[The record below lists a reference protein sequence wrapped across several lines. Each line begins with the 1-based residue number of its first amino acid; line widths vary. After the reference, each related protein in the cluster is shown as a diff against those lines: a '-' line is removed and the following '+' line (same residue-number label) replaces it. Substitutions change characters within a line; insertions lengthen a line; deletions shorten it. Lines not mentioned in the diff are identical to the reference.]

1 MSALWSTYKIN
12 SNNTCSI
19 GKHKALRNTNIN
31 DEKGSVTTILDVLIS
46 TAYWKGTETEAA
58 KNRLDDEHQD
68 T

>member
-19 GKHKALRNTNIN
+19 GKHK
-31 DEKGSVTTILDVLIS
+31 EKGSVTTILDVLIS

-58 KNRLDDEHQD
+58 KNKSDDEHQD